1 MAGRA
6 RSHPATGSTAQLAP
20 VRTSLHGGGLWSRRL
35 ARVLAPALVVVGVVA
50 AVVGLAHWLE
60 PTRDPLGEV
69 AVPMHLRHSEGIG
82 ADLRLEIGLV
92 PYSQVRVSGVPTGGL
107 PDRDH
112 RTEPLGVVVV
122 HAPDASSREQL
133 LSRADLLV
141 RGVAVLVAAV
151 ALRPVLLAIAHAHA
165 FRPAHRRR
173 LWVVAGCVVAGG
185 YVAPLLPWGASAS
198 VLARLEG
205 AYGLSVSPTHHVE
218 AVVVAALVVLV
229 GAALRTEGPTPRAGE

>member
-1 MAGRA
+1 MSGAVGSASPRAAG
-6 RSHPATGSTAQLAP
+6 T
-20 VRTSLHGGGLWSRRL
+20 WSRRL

-50 AVVGLAHWLE
+50 AVVGVAHWSE
-60 PTRDPLGEV
+60 PTRDVVGEV
-69 AVPMHLRHSEGIG
+69 AVPMHLRVSDGGG
-82 ADLRLEIGLV
+82 ADLRLEVGLV
-92 PYSQVRVSGVPTGGL
+92 PYSDVWVSGVPTGGF

-122 HAPDASSREQL
+122 HAPDATPAEQL

-151 ALRPVLLAIAHAHA
+151 ALHPVLLAIAHGTA
-165 FRPAHRRR
+165 FRAAHRRR

-185 YVAPLLPWGASAS
+185 YVGPLLPWWASAS

-205 AYGLSVSPTHHVE
+205 AFGMSASPTHHLE
-218 AVVVAALVVLV
+218 AFVVAALVVLV
-229 GAALRTEGPTPRAGE
+229 GAALRPGVPEPR